1 MGKSSGHDRLFCR
14 RPHSGSVHCYSETID
29 LDQMYELEEHI
40 YNTHTKGNKYDKTH
54 FLLQILGLFASYDPV
69 WMILM
74 IFVVYKIYLAYKISK
89 ELPLNCLLG
98 YYMTFISWFH
108 PKIACNI
115 SAKRSHAVVHVCTLG
130 AMLLI
135 TYPAALFLTFGI

>member
-1 MGKSSGHDRLFCR
+1 MGKSSVHDRLFCR